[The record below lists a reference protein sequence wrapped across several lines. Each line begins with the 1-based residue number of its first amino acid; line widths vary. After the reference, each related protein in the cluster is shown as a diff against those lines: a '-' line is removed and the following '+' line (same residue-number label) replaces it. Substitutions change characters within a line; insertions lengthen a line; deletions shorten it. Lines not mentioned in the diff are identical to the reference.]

1 MKRKNEEELEARID
15 LFRKRLKDADDIK
28 VRDDVFDTRTLMNLY
43 YLSKKGYVEALGGSI
58 SRGKEANIF
67 YALGRGGKQ
76 LALKIY
82 RVAASDF
89 KAMQDY
95 IIGDPRFRSVKG
107 NKRSLVNAW
116 TRKEYRNLLRA
127 EEAGVRVPHP
137 YTARENILVMDLVG
151 VDGTAAPLLR
161 EVDLDKEEA
170 ERVYRKIMDYIVQLY
185 KNAGLV
191 HADLSEFNILYDGEP
206 VLIDMGQAVTL
217 DHPNAMEFLKRDIS
231 NLVRYFRERYG
242 IGSEDEIWSRIAS
255 EEKDKDMHGDRGS

>member
-1 MKRKNEEELEARID
+1 MKRRKEEELDARID
-15 LFRKRLKDADDIK
+15 LFRRRIKDANDLK

-58 SRGKEANIF
+58 SRGKEANVF
-67 YALGRGGKQ
+67 HALGRGGKH

-82 RVAASDF
+82 RVATSDF

-95 IIGDPRFRSVKG
+95 ILGDPRFRSVKG

-127 EEAGVRVPHP
+127 EEVGVRVPHP
-137 YTARENILVMDLVG
+137 YAVRENILVMDFVG
-151 VDGTAAPLLR
+151 TDGAAAPLLR
-161 EVDLDKEEA
+161 EVALEGEEA
-170 ERVYRKIMDYIVQLY
+170 ERAYRRIADYIVLLH
-185 KNAGLV
+185 NRAGLV

-231 NLVRYFRERYG
+231 NLVRFFRERYG
-242 IGSEDEIWSRIAS
+242 IGSEDDIWSKIAS
-255 EEKDKDMHGDRGS
+255 EEKDAQMERGS